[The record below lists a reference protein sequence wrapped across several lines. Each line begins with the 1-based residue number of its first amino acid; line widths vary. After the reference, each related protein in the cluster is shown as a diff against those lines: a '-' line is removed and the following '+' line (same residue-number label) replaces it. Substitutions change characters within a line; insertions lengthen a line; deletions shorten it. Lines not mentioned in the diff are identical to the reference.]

1 MEFINDYVLK
11 IKVNFNV
18 MLTII
23 ILRLFGRKKRD
34 TTLKV
39 EDQKLISNR
48 QFNFQKTRLM
58 FEQHKTQKRKIEV
71 YSGGRIEFRKVIL
84 LINMLK
90 SGLDISNE
98 VEFVHVGETDIDF
111 PNKTDERDIKPRY
124 VQPVQFHLLNGDG
137 IVSSAVRKI
146 ESQIKLNK
154 IQVPISKTDSS
165 ISQSIHTPSTSMP
178 DQGVISNSNLTVDHT
193 EDSHETFNEEQRL
206 ISQNAISSSNLTVD
220 HIAEKISIFNMI
232 MSIIRRCISRFISS
246 TVLKLLSGA
255 VLNLT
260 SIFSKST
267 SKINPISTP
276 HVFPDISQSTNTS
289 NPLTEEERMFSYTY
303 LLQYWEKYVSDN
315 NNQNRDLRRHEQ
327 VNLNANLRV
336 NTPVDLRTNQ
346 RVNNTVSLVQDQITF
361 PQITYINVSSGNAQT
376 SSPQSIQRMDARMF
390 SYISL
395 QQYWKNDRHL

>member
-71 YSGGRIEFRKVIL
+71 YQDRRIEIRKVL
-84 LINMLK
+84 LLLNMLEA
-90 SGLDISNE
+90 GLDISNE
-98 VEFVHVGETDIDF
+98 VEFVHVGQTVIDT
-111 PNKTDERDIKPRY
+111 PYKTDERDVEVRY

-137 IVSSAVRKI
+137 IVSNAVRKI

-154 IQVPISKTDSS
+154 IQVPISKIDLS
-165 ISQSIHTPSTSMP
+165 INQNIHTPSTSMP
-178 DQGVISNSNLTVDHT
+178 DQGVISNSNLSVDHT

-206 ISQNAISSSNLTVD
+206 ISQNAVFSSNLTVD
-220 HIAEKISIFNMI
+220 HIAEKTSIFNMI
-232 MSIIRRCISRFISS
+232 MSIIRRCISRIISS

-260 SIFSKST
+260 SILSKST
-267 SKINPISTP
+267 SKIDPISTP
-276 HVFPDISQSTNTS
+276 HVFPDISPCKNNS

-315 NNQNRDLRRHEQ
+315 NQNRDLRRHEQ

-336 NTPVDLRTNQ
+336 NTPVASIQDQ
-346 RVNNTVSLVQDQITF
+346 RVNNPVSLVQDQITF
-361 PQITYINVSSGNAQT
+361 PEITYTNVYSGSVQAL
-376 SSPQSIQRMDARMF
+376 SPQSIQRMDTRMF

-395 QQYWKNDRHL
+395 QNYWKNDRHL